1 MSEPV
6 DYATLFEAIGH
17 YLDRAH
23 AADVL
28 VDQIEGGYLLAF
40 EAGGEQRVVTLD
52 EAELARLRAE
62 AAAPRKGGGFRLFG
76 RRNDGEGRLR
86 GELRAVGRFLDHRR
100 AEAVVVQQREGH
112 FSGEFTSMP
121 ADAADLREMHRLVE
135 TLDDEALRPFR

>member
-6 DYATLFEAIGH
+6 DYATPFEAIGY
-17 YLDRAH
+17 YLDQAR

-40 EAGGEQRVVTLD
+40 EASGEQRVVTLD
-52 EAELARLRAE
+52 EAELARLQAE
-62 AAAPRKGGGFRLFG
+62 VAARRKGGGFRLFG
-76 RRNDGEGRLR
+76 RRGDGAGQLR

-100 AEAVVVQQREGH
+100 AEAVVVQQREQG
-112 FSGEFTSMP
+112 FSGEFTSVP
-121 ADAADLREMHRLVE
+121 ADADLRAMHRLVE